1 MNLKKII
8 TIAGQPDLFELINNT
23 HKGII
28 VESIITKKRQ
38 QAFASQRVNSLED
51 IAVYTEEGEVQ
62 LAEVFVKMYKHLEG
76 GQAPN
81 PKKQSNEIK
90 QFFEDFFPEYDRERV
105 KFSAMKK
112 IVKWYNVLNEHGFVD
127 DKIEKDEDESQESN
141 EETTDVENNDNT
153 EKVEK
158 SNE

>member
-1 MNLKKII
+1 MDLKKII
-8 TIAGQPDLFELINNT
+8 TIAGQPDLFELITNT

-51 IAVYTEEGEVQ
+51 IAVYTTEGEIP

-76 GQAPN
+76 KQAPDT
-81 PKKQSNEIK
+81 KTQSNDIK
-90 QFFEDFFPEYDRERV
+90 PFFEEFFPEYDRERV

-112 IVKWYNVLNEHGFVD
+112 ILKWYNVLNENGFVD
-127 DKIEKDEDESQESN
+127 DKIEKEEEQSTEES
-141 EETTDVENNDNT
+141 
-153 EKVEK
+153 VEK
-158 SNE
+158 TDSEKENKE